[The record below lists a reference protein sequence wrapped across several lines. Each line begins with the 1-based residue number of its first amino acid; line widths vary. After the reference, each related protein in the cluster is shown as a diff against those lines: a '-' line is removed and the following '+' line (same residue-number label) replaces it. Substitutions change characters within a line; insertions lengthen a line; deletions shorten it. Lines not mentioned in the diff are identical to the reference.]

1 VLAGLFAVGDWYAVA
16 RSRRSVEYACKPAAA
31 LAFLATAVALDP
43 TFGDTR
49 TWFCVAL
56 AFCVAGDVFL
66 MLPRDAFVAGLAAF
80 LVAQVC
86 FAVGFALHPSST
98 VAVAVGVAVVVM
110 FAVPLAVRF
119 IGALRSSGHGA
130 LAGPVFAY
138 VVAIGGML
146 ACAIGSGVVAGV
158 AGAGLFF
165 VSDSLI
171 AETRF
176 VGPRRWG
183 PVAVMVTYHLAL
195 AGLVVSLT
203 A

>member
-1 VLAGLFAVGDWYAVA
+1 
-16 RSRRSVEYACKPAAA
+16 
-31 LAFLATAVALDP
+31 
-43 TFGDTR
+43 
-49 TWFCVAL
+49 
-56 AFCVAGDVFL
+56 VAGDVFL
-66 MLPRDAFVAGLAAF
+66 MLPRDAFVAGLSAF

-98 VAVAVGVAVVVM
+98 VAVAVGVAVVVV

-119 IGALRSSGHGA
+119 VGALRSSGHGA
-130 LAGPVFAY
+130 LVGAVLAY
-138 VVAIGGML
+138 VVAIGGMV
-146 ACAIGSGVVAGV
+146 ACAIGSGVVVGV
-158 AGAGLFF
+158 AGAALFF

-176 VGPRRWG
+176 VGPRSWG